1 MPLTLDQAPT
11 HSSWKVVILPDAL
24 PGLMQKVGV
33 LLLVYRIRVK
43 RFGVEVVLCV
53 SQSGVLL
60 QQSLEVSCFR
70 VLELL
75 EGRRNQGRR
84 VTE

>member
-1 MPLTLDQAPT
+1 MVG
-11 HSSWKVVILPDAL
+11 SEDAL
-24 PGLMQKVGV
+24 PGFMQKVGA

-60 QQSLEVSCFR
+60 QQSLEVI
-70 VLELL
+70 
-75 EGRRNQGRR
+75 
-84 VTE
+84 